1 MFKHLMR
8 LTAVLATIV
17 AVGAASAS
25 GATRKPVC
33 HWTHHKAGAVNV
45 YVQVCKVTQARK
57 HKTDSRWTTAGPGN
71 SPAPRIG

>member
-8 LTAVLATIV
+8 LAALMATI
-17 AVGAASAS
+17 AAIGAASSSA
-25 GATRKPVC
+25 AVHKPVC

-57 HKTDSRWTTAGPGN
+57 HKTSSRWTTAGPGQY
-71 SPAPRIG
+71 PAPRIG